1 MAGLKRSFT
10 KMAKQIA
17 ELKETQKKHLTFM
30 KNMKVGIDSTFSAQG
45 VRTASI
51 DRRVTEIEDYYK
63 EDDGAHATQAAQPVT
78 TKKVSGDLG
87 I

>member
-10 KMAKQIA
+10 KMAKQLA
-17 ELKETQKKHLTFM
+17 ELKETQKKHVIYMRKM
-30 KNMKVGIDSTFSAQG
+30 KEGIDTTFSAQG
-45 VRTASI
+45 LRTASI
-51 DRRVTEIEDYYK
+51 EKRVTEIEDYYK